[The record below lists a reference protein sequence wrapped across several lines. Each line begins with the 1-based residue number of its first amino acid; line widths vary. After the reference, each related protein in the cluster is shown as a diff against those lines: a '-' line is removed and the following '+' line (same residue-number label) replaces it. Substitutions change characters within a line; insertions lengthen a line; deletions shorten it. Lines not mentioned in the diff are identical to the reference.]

1 MRQPGR
7 ISEWEAAS
15 VSDKRVGWFSTTIA
29 TLVFIFLLAPL
40 AVIVLASFSP
50 TPLVVFPPR
59 GFSLQWYMNIFSSS
73 TNFLSGFG
81 NSVEVAV
88 IATAIDVILGV
99 TAALSVSR
107 HPFKGKELLV
117 SFFTSPMYV
126 PSIAFAFV
134 LLQIFSQIGSV
145 PGLVKILLGHLVII
159 MPYIVRNTLSVL
171 SGFNWTL
178 ENAAASLGAS
188 PLETFAKVTL
198 PLIKPGVIAGAML
211 AFLYSFDEAVLSSL
225 LSSPT
230 FVTLPI
236 RIMNYMEFSFDP
248 TLAAISTVLILMSL
262 LLMILLEKLTGL
274 DMFLK

>member
-1 MRQPGR
+1 MA
-7 ISEWEAAS
+7 EN
-15 VSDKRVGWFSTTIA
+15 RVGWLSRIVTMA
-29 TLVFIFLLAPL
+29 VFIFLLAPL
-40 AVIVLASFSP
+40 VVIILASFSP
-50 TPLVVFPPR
+50 TPIVVFPPK
-59 GFSLQWYMNIFSSS
+59 GFSLKWYENIFTSS
-73 TNFLSGFG
+73 TNFLSGFV
-81 NSVEVAV
+81 NSIEIAV
-88 IATAIDVILGV
+88 IATVIDVFLGV

-107 HPFKGKELLV
+107 YQFKNKELLV

-134 LLQIFSQIGSV
+134 LLQVFSQIGSI
-145 PGLVKILLGHLVII
+145 PGMLKILLGHMIII

-178 ENAAASLGAS
+178 EDAAASLGAS
-188 PLETFAKVTL
+188 PVNTFFRVTL

-211 AFLYSFDEAVLSSL
+211 SFLYSFDEAVLSSL
-225 LSSPT
+225 LSSPK

-248 TLAAISTVLILMSL
+248 TLASISTVLILMSL
-262 LLMILLEKLTGL
+262 LLIILLEKFTGL

>member
-1 MRQPGR
+1 M
-7 ISEWEAAS
+7 INS
-15 VSDKRVGWFSTTIA
+15 RVGWFSRIIA
-29 TLVFIFLLAPL
+29 IFVFAFLLAPL

-50 TPLVVFPPR
+50 TPLVVFPPK
-59 GFSLQWYMNIFSSS
+59 GISLIWYRNIFSSS
-73 TNFLSGFG
+73 TNFVSGFG
-81 NSVEVAV
+81 NSVAVGV

-107 HPFKGKELLV
+107 RQFKGKELLV
-117 SFFTSPMYV
+117 SFFTSPMYI

-134 LLQIFSQIGSV
+134 LLQVFSQIGSV
-145 PGLVKILLGHLVII
+145 PGMLKILVGHLIII

-171 SGFNWTL
+171 SSYNWSL
-178 ENAAASLGAS
+178 ENAAASLGANAVMV
-188 PLETFAKVTL
+188 FFKITL

-211 AFLYSFDEAVLSSL
+211 AFLSSFDEAVLSSL
-225 LSSPT
+225 LCSPT

-248 TLAAISTVLILMSL
+248 TLAAISTVLILLSL
-262 LLMILLEKLTGL
+262 LVIVILEKFFGL

>member
-50 TPLVVFPPR
+50 TPLVVFPPK

-81 NSVEVAV
+81 NSIEVAV

-188 PLETFAKVTL
+188 PLETFTKVTL